1 MAWPKF
7 GKSDDKSEDQS
18 KAESDALVDRF
29 AALVEEKN
37 KPLNDAVSKLQS
49 RWDAI
54 ESEAAKGNE
63 PPPPDPASIT
73 PEQRNENEKRAI
85 FALTVQANARMTEA
99 ECIQGISSQWS
110 HLIPELKRMF
120 AETDI
125 NLKARPDYVQR
136 CENCVNV
143 LIGQAAR
150 KGGVRS
156 DGSGKFYIE
165 DSASKTG
172 GEDSPLNDLP
182 AWQSDDRV
190 ESASETLAKL
200 KIDPKK
206 FSEDFKNGRLN

>member
-7 GKSDDKSEDQS
+7 GKSDDKNEDQS
-18 KAESDALVDRF
+18 KAEADALVERF
-29 AALVEEKN
+29 AALIDEKN
-37 KPLNDAVSKLQS
+37 KPLNDTITALKSK
-49 RWDAI
+49 WDAI
-54 ESEAAKGNE
+54 EAEATKE
-63 PPPPDPASIT
+63 TPPARDPATI
-73 PEQRNENEKRAI
+73 PEEEKAANREKAL
-85 FALTVQANARMTEA
+85 FALTVQANARITES
-99 ECIQGISSQWS
+99 ECISTISSQWS

-125 NLKARPDYVQR
+125 NLKARPDYAQR

-172 GEDSPLNDLP
+172 GEDSPLNDIP
-182 AWQSDDRV
+182 TWQGDDRV
-190 ESASETLAKL
+190 ESASDTLRKL